1 MDKRSSTFGLSSEN
15 LARILKI
22 GTDSLRADEQ
32 TEQDKRK
39 ASLLRDRLS
48 ISLPL
53 EAVIIESLP
62 SILARVCRQFQP
74 MASKSLGNL
83 LQDPKVNIEVLKK
96 IKDYS
101 KELVKTAKS
110 DDEHEAAAA
119 VYYAAIASALV
130 FHDKR
135 ITKHS
140 YESLEETFSSLIK
153 SKWLIPELIR
163 LFKKAQRLSKKKV
176 K

>member
-15 LARILKI
+15 LARILKL
-22 GTDSLRADEQ
+22 GTDNLRAIKQ
-32 TEQDKRK
+32 TEQDQRK
-39 ASLLRDRLS
+39 SKLLRDWLS
-48 ISLPL
+48 VSLPL
-53 EAVIIESLP
+53 DAVIIESLP

-74 MASKSLGNL
+74 LASKSFGNL
-83 LQDPKVNIEVLKK
+83 LQDPEVNIEVIKK

-119 VYYAAIASALV
+119 VYYAAIANALV

-135 ITKHS
+135 ITKLS
-140 YESLEETFSSLIK
+140 YESLEETFSSLIE
-153 SKWLIPELIR
+153 SKWLNPELTI
-163 LFKKAQRLSKKKV
+163 LFKKAHRLSKKKV